1 MCCHVACECFI
12 SELKVGR
19 RGGSRKSSKEKAK
32 VVVFS
37 QLSGRVVTCMVREEE
52 GRGGEEEGRREGV
65 IKEGIV
71 SVCVKHEQ
79 HHNVSLYEL

>member
-19 RGGSRKSSKEKAK
+19 RGGRRKSSKEKAK

-52 GRGGEEEGRREGV
+52 GRGGGGGEGRGRRRG
-65 IKEGIV
+65 GGRG
-71 SVCVKHEQ
+71 
-79 HHNVSLYEL
+79 

>member
-1 MCCHVACECFI
+1 M
-12 SELKVGR
+12 GR

-52 GRGGEEEGRREGV
+52 GRGGGEEGRRREGV
-65 IKEGIV
+65 IKESIV
-71 SVCVKHEQ
+71 SVCVKLKEC
-79 HHNVSLYEL
+79 VTV